1 MNAEEAKKRVMASI
15 TEITD
20 GEVEPTE
27 EMNLIGKDARLD
39 SMKLVELCLSLEDQA
54 GDLGFEFDWT
64 SGRHVPIPQPL
75 SHGLLSGRG
84 ISRPSRGSGMI
95 IVTGA
100 SRGLGQSVAERLISS
115 GREVLSLSPDERRSS
130 RRFGDLRRF
139 GLRSGQDSRPKPA

>member
-27 EMNLIGKDARLD
+27 EMNLIGKNARLD

-64 SGRHVPIPQPL
+64 SEAVM
-75 SHGLLSGRG
+75 S
-84 ISRPSRGSGMI
+84 
-95 IVTGA
+95 
-100 SRGLGQSVAERLISS
+100 
-115 GREVLSLSPDERRSS
+115 RSS
-130 RRFGDLRRF
+130 SLFRTVSSLAEEFHA
-139 GLRSGQDSRPKPA
+139 QAEAQA